1 MNTDFKTNI
10 YRSKHVILKL
20 LPFQQN
26 GNELTVPKLS
36 KLNFVLVTQFIETK
50 LISEE
55 ILPCYCK
62 TNFDIH
68 QRVPTQIDRFK
79 LLKSFAFSALAL
91 KQDAYNTLSTLK
103 VNIKY

>member
-10 YRSKHVILKL
+10 YRSFEKEQKHVILKL

-50 LISEE
+50 VVSEE
-55 ILPCYCK
+55 TVFTEVK
-62 TNFDIH
+62 TFLIIINECPHRLIG
-68 QRVPTQIDRFK
+68 
-79 LLKSFAFSALAL
+79 L
-91 KQDAYNTLSTLK
+91 NC
-103 VNIKY
+103 

>member
-1 MNTDFKTNI
+1 MLGLPPAFNLSHDQTLQFKFFSDSTNTDFKTNI
-10 YRSKHVILKL
+10 HCSFEKIDEHVILKL

-55 ILPCYCK
+55 ILLC
-62 TNFDIH
+62 
-68 QRVPTQIDRFK
+68 
-79 LLKSFAFSALAL
+79 
-91 KQDAYNTLSTLK
+91 
-103 VNIKY
+103 

>member
-10 YRSKHVILKL
+10 HHSFEKEREHVILKL

-55 ILPCYCK
+55 ILLC
-62 TNFDIH
+62 
-68 QRVPTQIDRFK
+68 
-79 LLKSFAFSALAL
+79 
-91 KQDAYNTLSTLK
+91 
-103 VNIKY
+103 

>member
-50 LISEE
+50 VVSEE
-55 ILPCYCK
+55 TVFTEVK
-62 TNFDIH
+62 TFLIIINECPHRLIG
-68 QRVPTQIDRFK
+68 
-79 LLKSFAFSALAL
+79 L
-91 KQDAYNTLSTLK
+91 NC
-103 VNIKY
+103 

>member
-10 YRSKHVILKL
+10 HHSFEKEQEHVILKL

-26 GNELTVPKLS
+26 GNELTVPRLS
-36 KLNFVLVTQFIETK
+36 KLNLVLVTQFIETK

-55 ILPCYCK
+55 ILLCYCK

-79 LLKSFAFSALAL
+79 LLKSFTF
-91 KQDAYNTLSTLK
+91 NTSS
-103 VNIKY
+103 

>member
-1 MNTDFKTNI
+1 MNTDFKTII

-55 ILPCYCK
+55 ILLCYCK

-91 KQDAYNTLSTLK
+91 KQDAHNTLSTLK

>member
-50 LISEE
+50 VVSEE
-55 ILPCYCK
+55 TVFTEVK
-62 TNFDIH
+62 TF
-68 QRVPTQIDRFK
+68 
-79 LLKSFAFSALAL
+79 
-91 KQDAYNTLSTLK
+91 
-103 VNIKY
+103 